1 MKRQFVALFLL
12 FFIVGAVN
20 ASDHDIRGRAETSA
34 FSWLALT
41 DGGQYAESWNNAASL
56 LQEKTPKSEWSKK
69 INKIRAPLGSV
80 KSRNV
85 ATATYTESM
94 SGAPDGRYIIFVFYT
109 SFEQKG
115 LAVETMTMTKEPDNK
130 WRVLKFDIE

>member
-41 DGGQYAESWNNAASL
+41 DSGQYAESWNNAASL
-56 LQEKTPKSEWSKK
+56 LQEKLSKSEWSEEVGA
-69 INKIRAPLGSV
+69 IRAPLGLV

-85 ATATYTESM
+85 ATATYLESL
-94 SGAPDGRYIIFVFYT
+94 SGAPDGRYIVFVFYT
-109 SFEQKG
+109 SFSQKG
-115 LAVETMTMTKEPDNK
+115 LAVEKVTTTKEADNK
-130 WRVLKFDIE
+130 WRVVDYEIE